1 MSDLNWIAAANTMP
15 LQTTLGS
22 TQGRSPRRNSVLR
35 HVIRLRNAGGS
46 ARAHT
51 HTCTSLMT
59 TSSAT

>member
-15 LQTTLGS
+15 SQTTFGS
-22 TQGRSPRRNSVLR
+22 TRPVAIQFSGVSSGYC
-35 HVIRLRNAGGS
+35 GGS

-51 HTCTSLMT
+51 HSCASLMT

>member
-15 LQTTLGS
+15 SQTTFGS
-22 TQGRSPRRNSVLR
+22 TRPVAIQFSGVSYGYCNF
-35 HVIRLRNAGGS
+35 GGS

-51 HTCTSLMT
+51 HSCASLMT